1 MDTIYVGPV
10 HFQKGIKIIFVSKRL
25 AKFIH
30 KQSIASK
37 WVFYYFRL
45 FDNLI
50 FGEYKCVLINTN
62 GVMIA
67 VKRRMK

>member
-1 MDTIYVGPV
+1 MDTISVAPIA
-10 HFQKGIKIIFVSKRL
+10 FQKGIKVIFVSKRL

-30 KQSIASK
+30 KQSVASK

-50 FGEYKCVLINTN
+50 FGEYKGVLISTN
-62 GVMIA
+62 GVIIA
-67 VKRRMK
+67 VKRRI